1 MKRAC
6 VIGWPIKHSRSPLI
20 HGYWLKQHALAG
32 EYVKQAVEPAA
43 FPDFLRGLSQ
53 NGFAGANITVPHK
66 EVALSL
72 ADEPDAAARAI
83 GAANTLWLDSGKL
96 RATNTDAAG
105 FIAHLDQ
112 SAPDWAKV
120 DRPTVVLGAG
130 GAARAIVYALKT
142 RGVLQIHVVN
152 RSVERA
158 EVLTR
163 HFGNSVAAHG
173 WDQLPKL
180 LSDSGLLVNTTTLG
194 MTGAAPLDLDVTA
207 LPANATVYDIVYTP
221 LETPL
226 LAAARARGLATVDG
240 LGMLLHQAVPGFELW
255 FGVRPLVTAELRA
268 IIVADILGQ

>member
-96 RATNTDAAG
+96 RATNTDGWLARMRKLQRR
-105 FIAHLDQ
+105 LDQ
-112 SAPDWAKV
+112 AK
-120 DRPTVVLGAG
+120 G
-130 GAARAIVYALKT
+130 K
-142 RGVLQIHVVN
+142 
-152 RSVERA
+152 S
-158 EVLTR
+158 
-163 HFGNSVAAHG
+163 
-173 WDQLPKL
+173 
-180 LSDSGLLVNTTTLG
+180 
-194 MTGAAPLDLDVTA
+194 
-207 LPANATVYDIVYTP
+207 
-221 LETPL
+221 
-226 LAAARARGLATVDG
+226 
-240 LGMLLHQAVPGFELW
+240 
-255 FGVRPLVTAELRA
+255 
-268 IIVADILGQ
+268 